1 MDNLCHTLVGAA
13 FGEAGLKHR
22 VRYGNAVLMVAANI
36 PDVDVLG
43 FVTDTPA
50 VALRRGLTHGV
61 LAQAL
66 LPVLFSLA
74 VAGIERIG
82 SRSSAPRSRLGS
94 LLILSYI
101 GVLSHVGL
109 DWLNNYGVRLLMPWS
124 AKWFYGDA
132 VFIIDPFLWLVL
144 GGGVWLARRRPR
156 SSAAAA
162 GIALACIYIAGMV
175 WSARAA
181 RQEVVD
187 AWTRHHGRPPHAL
200 MVGPRLGNPLRRTV
214 IVDTGD
220 AYHTGAFQWLP
231 ARASF
236 NGPVVRR
243 IDEHPAVI
251 RAREHP
257 DIRAVLVWARFPYY
271 EVEAVTEGTRVTLRD
286 MRFGSQVGEVT
297 VVVTRIADR

>member
-22 VRYGNAVLMVAANI
+22 VRHGNAILMVAANI

-43 FVTDTPA
+43 FVTSTPA
-50 VALRRGLTHGV
+50 VAIRRGWTHGL

-74 VAGIERIG
+74 IVGVERVFAGP
-82 SRSSAPRSRLGS
+82 SAPRSRLRP
-94 LLILSYI
+94 LLLLSYI

-124 AKWFYGDA
+124 NEWFYGDSI
-132 VFIIDPFLWLVL
+132 FIVDPFLWLVL
-144 GGGVWLARRRPR
+144 AAGVWLARRRAR
-156 SSAAAA
+156 NLAAVAA
-162 GIALACIYIAGMV
+162 IGLACIYIAGMV

-181 RQEVVD
+181 RREVRD
-187 AWTRHHGRPPHAL
+187 AWIEQRGGPPHAL
-200 MVGPRLGNPLRRTV
+200 MVGPAFANPLRRV
-214 IVDTGD
+214 IIVDAGD
-220 AYHTGAFQWLP
+220 AYYSGAFEWLP
-231 ARASF
+231 TRIAF
-236 NGPVVRR
+236 NGRVVPRL
-243 IDEHPAVI
+243 DQHPAVV

-271 EVEAVTEGTRVTLRD
+271 EVEPVMEGTRVTVRD
-286 MRFGSQVGEVT
+286 MRFGARVGQVS
-297 VVVTRIADR
+297 VVVGRE